1 LGFQH
6 PWF

>member
-6 PWF
+6 